1 VKATILIAEADETV
15 RKLIRTVLEN
25 ARYDVLEAFDVESC
39 LETARTEHVDVILLD
54 CVSLDL
60 GGMATLKRLRV
71 GYRTA
76 DIPVLVM
83 SGLGQYT
90 YGFALWSS
98 GWLVKPF
105 RASQLLQSVE
115 RALNGW
121 TFNQKATLPPALTAA
136 V

>member
-1 VKATILIAEADETV
+1 VKAKILIAEADKTV

-25 ARYDVLEAFDVESC
+25 ARYDVREATNVASC
-39 LETARTEHVDVILLD
+39 LETARAEHVDVILLD

-60 GGMATLKRLRV
+60 GGMATLKKLRV

-83 SGLGQYT
+83 SAVGQYT
-90 YGFALWSS
+90 YGFALWSN

-105 RASQLLQSVE
+105 RVSQLLQSVD

-121 TFNQKATLPPALTAA
+121 SFNQRSPLPPALTAA

>member
-1 VKATILIAEADETV
+1 VKAKILIAEADETV

-25 ARYDVLEAFDVESC
+25 ARYDVREATNVASC
-39 LETARTEHVDVILLD
+39 LETARAEHVDVILLD

-60 GGMATLKRLRV
+60 GGMATLKKLRV

-83 SGLGQYT
+83 SAVGQYT
-90 YGFALWSS
+90 YGFALWSN

-105 RASQLLQSVE
+105 RVSQLLQSVD

-121 TFNQKATLPPALTAA
+121 SFNQRSPLPPALTAA